1 MAVKQEAIDKNLI
14 RLTFEADADKV
25 EEGLAYS
32 YNKNKKNY
40 NVHGFR
46 PGKAPRK
53 LVEQFYGSEVL
64 FSDAEEYIIT
74 DLYYGSIPE
83 LGIKPVSYPQNVKVT
98 KMDKEG
104 MEFSLEVFTKPEVTL
119 GQYKNLEITDVPSA
133 LTEEEIDNAIKSEA
147 EKNARMVTVEDPVSY
162 THLDVYKRQVQEGVI
177 RKIGHFAEFAV
188 LGFLLMLCVRIY
200 TKKYLQNIFIP
211 LFGSLAAGVTDEMIQ
226 LTSSGRSSEVRDVV
240 IDFSGAVLGIIICI
254 LCVILYNRVSYNKKR
269 GRRGSG
275 A

>member
-1 MAVKQEAIDKNLI
+1 MQTDKAARRDKIKYYLPRVLCALI
-14 RLTFEADADKV
+14 TA
-25 EEGLAYS
+25 AYLCFIFGNS
-32 YNKNKKNY
+32 
-40 NVHGFR
+40 
-46 PGKAPRK
+46 
-53 LVEQFYGSEVL
+53 L
-64 FSDAEEYIIT
+64 DTAEKSSQKSGT
-74 DLYYGSIPE
+74 
-83 LGIKPVSYPQNVKVT
+83 VT
-98 KMDKEG
+98 K
-104 MEFSLEVFTKPEVTL
+104 LIQTVV
-119 GQYKNLEITDVPSA
+119 DV
-133 LTEEEIDNAIKSEA
+133 
-147 EKNARMVTVEDPVSY
+147 VSPGS
-162 THLDVYKRQVQEGVI
+162 TVQEGVI

-211 LFGSLAAGVTDEMIQ
+211 LFGSLAAGVADEMIQ